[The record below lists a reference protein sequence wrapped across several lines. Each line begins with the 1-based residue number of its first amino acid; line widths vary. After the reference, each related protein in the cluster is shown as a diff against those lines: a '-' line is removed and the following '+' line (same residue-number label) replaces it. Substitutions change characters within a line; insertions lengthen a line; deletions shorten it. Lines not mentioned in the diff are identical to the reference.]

1 MHHAPPWQEK
11 VHITSVNDHTPCTL
25 LQISSVSWLIG
36 HWGWTW
42 WMIQQISSSSP
53 FCRRPL
59 WAVLAWAGMST
70 LWNCPSSISS
80 ADHGV
85 VHTPRCPEEWFW
97 RGCCGRWCA
106 QSVWVSVSQHFTL
119 QQIHHHR
126 RFWRNKSSSSFC
138 QSECQN
144 EHSSWKPWK
153 VDAIS
158 LHKLKHSNR
167 VLDWWISNGAG
178 SMMIR
183 DISCNQMKQIP
194 FPSLLKS
201 RGVWGCLLPGSFSQS
216 EHQN

>member
-42 WMIQQISSSSP
+42 WMIQQRSSSSP

-97 RGCCGRWCA
+97 RGCRGMWQAETC
-106 QSVWVSVSQHFTL
+106 
-119 QQIHHHR
+119 
-126 RFWRNKSSSSFC
+126 K
-138 QSECQN
+138 
-144 EHSSWKPWK
+144 
-153 VDAIS
+153 
-158 LHKLKHSNR
+158 
-167 VLDWWISNGAG
+167 
-178 SMMIR
+178 
-183 DISCNQMKQIP
+183 
-194 FPSLLKS
+194 FPSLGSCQKNGITLQKKKDLKKTPLWTS
-201 RGVWGCLLPGSFSQS
+201 SKICTFCPVSS
-216 EHQN
+216 N